1 MALSEQLTRLATR
14 AKKTEDRYN
23 AAKAKAKV
31 NLEQEVKEARESAQ
45 AQADVLDTAI
55 DQGKDTVSSW
65 WANVQRSWSEQ
76 MAAMHKD
83 IDDKRTAHDVKTAL
97 RHADSADEDAAF
109 AIELAYG
116 AVVEAEYAV
125 LDAALA
131 RVQADE
137 LAAAQ

>member
-1 MALSEQLTRLATR
+1 MALSEQLTRLAAR
-14 AKKTEDRYN
+14 AKKTEDRYE
-23 AAKAKAKV
+23 AAKTKANV

-45 AQADVLDTAI
+45 AQAEALDTGV
-55 DQGKDTVSSW
+55 DQGKDKVSSW
-65 WANVQRSWSEQ
+65 WTNVQRSWNEQ

-83 IDDKRTAHDVKTAL
+83 IDEKRTAHDVKTVQ
-97 RHADSADEDAAF
+97 RHADSAEEDAEF

-131 RVQADE
+131 RMQADE
-137 LAAAQ
+137 MAAAE